1 MLSARLLGLDLKH
14 YPGKKQHMLNKDLTR
29 FMQSLARARQNRSSE
44 RKALLAKCKVE
55 EALRNCVAHETM
67 QKIKCMFSTSFT
79 VRISELGY
87 HVM

>member
-14 YPGKKQHMLNKDLTR
+14 YPGKKQLNKDLTR

-44 RKALLAKCKVE
+44 RKALLAKGKVE

-79 VRISELGY
+79 VHISELGY